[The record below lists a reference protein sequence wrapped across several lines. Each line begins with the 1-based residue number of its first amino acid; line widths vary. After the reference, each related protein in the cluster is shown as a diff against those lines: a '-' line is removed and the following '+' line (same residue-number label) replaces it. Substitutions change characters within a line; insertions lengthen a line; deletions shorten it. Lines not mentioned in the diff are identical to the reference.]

1 MQIPLVHQLI
11 HEIAV
16 TVIIAIGGSAL
27 MWPYKAIKKE
37 FAEAKSALEAVHEEL
52 LTQRMNCLTTLKT
65 QGDTQIEVLKEVAS
79 TLKDMHLD
87 QRTLLGRLDK

>member
-1 MQIPLVHQLI
+1 
-11 HEIAV
+11 
-16 TVIIAIGGSAL
+16 
-27 MWPYKAIKKE
+27 
-37 FAEAKSALEAVHEEL
+37 
-52 LTQRMNCLTTLKT
+52 MNCLTTLKT